1 MKKAICYPPL
11 ILFAG
16 ILFFVACK
24 KQDIGNDNKT
34 NQPPV
39 ANAGPDQTTTL
50 PASSVTL
57 NGSGSTDPDNNITG
71 YLWTKIAG
79 PSSFAIANA
88 NSIQTLVN
96 NLLEGAVLLSLTT

>member
-1 MKKAICYPPL
+1 MGYEKSYLLLTSYLICPCCQRRT
-11 ILFAG
+11 G
-16 ILFFVACK
+16 
-24 KQDIGNDNKT
+24 
-34 NQPPV
+34 
-39 ANAGPDQTTTL
+39 QTTTL

-57 NGSGSTDPDNNITG
+57 NSSGSTDPDNNITG